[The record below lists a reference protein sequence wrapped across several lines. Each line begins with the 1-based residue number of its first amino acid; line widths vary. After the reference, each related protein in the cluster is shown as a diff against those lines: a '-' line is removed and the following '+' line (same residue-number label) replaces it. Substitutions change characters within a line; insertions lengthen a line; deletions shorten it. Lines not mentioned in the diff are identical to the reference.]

1 LVVEV
6 PLAVVL
12 PNGSSE
18 YSVWI
23 EPLPSASATLLPDEQ
38 VRTELPPSRE
48 RELRKDEGW
57 VSGDRRGWLQRAL
70 QWAVI

>member
-12 PNGSSE
+12 PNGSYE

-38 VRTELPPSRE
+38 VRT
-48 RELRKDEGW
+48 
-57 VSGDRRGWLQRAL
+57 RA
-70 QWAVI
+70 AAES